1 VSPVTHRRHAIRVI
15 RLACL
20 AFLPLAAC
28 AGVPA
33 DRPTHDAGY
42 SGTVQKVLRVVR
54 QGAGVPGMKLLG
66 KWESVLA
73 PALRQNSETLQ
84 YVVRTPTGQIMAQS
98 DQEFSVGDCV
108 QVIPGPKASGPAF
121 RYGEAEVLRSERC
134 SG

>member
-1 VSPVTHRRHAIRVI
+1 
-15 RLACL
+15 LACL
-20 AFLPLAAC
+20 VLLPVAAC
-28 AGVPA
+28 AGIPA
-33 DRPTHDAGY
+33 DRPSENAGY

-73 PALRQNSETLQ
+73 PALRQTSETLQ

-98 DQEFSVGDCV
+98 DREFSVGDCV
-108 QVIPGPKASGPAF
+108 QVIPGPRASGPAY
-121 RYGEAEVLRSERC
+121 RYGEAEVVRSESC

>member
-1 VSPVTHRRHAIRVI
+1 MRVI

-20 AFLPLAAC
+20 AFLLLLTAC

-33 DRPTHDAGY
+33 DQPTHDSGY

-73 PALRQNSETLQ
+73 PALRQNSETL
-84 YVVRTPTGQIMAQS
+84 
-98 DQEFSVGDCV
+98 
-108 QVIPGPKASGPAF
+108 
-121 RYGEAEVLRSERC
+121 RSEEHTSELQSLTNLVCRLLLEKKQQPLP
-134 SG
+134 

>member
-1 VSPVTHRRHAIRVI
+1 VSPVTHRRDAIRVI

-28 AGVPA
+28 AGVPVE
-33 DRPTHDAGY
+33 RPTHDAGY

-66 KWESVLA
+66 KWESVLV

-84 YVVRTPTGQIMAQS
+84 YVVQS
-98 DQEFSVGDCV
+98 DREFSVGDCV
-108 QVIPGPKASGPAF
+108 QVIPGPKAFGPAF
-121 RYGEAEVLRSERC
+121 RYGEAEVVSSESC